1 MHLFVFSFFFYGLWF
16 ARDDDVGEVSTLFE
30 LQLDIYNKHLHVRAR
45 YTCARPLRRRV
56 VVSIDDGE
64 TWEAVH
70 AVEDSAVT
78 GGGGG
83 RGAGRSVSVGARDV
97 HTHSFTPRP
106 YAQTTFAH
114 VCYKGAS
121 HHQ

>member
-1 MHLFVFSFFFYGLWF
+1 M
-16 ARDDDVGEVSTLFE
+16 GEVSTLFK
-30 LQLDIYNKHLHVRAR
+30 LQLDIYKHLLARAR

-83 RGAGRSVSVGARDV
+83 RGAGRSVSVGARDA
-97 HTHSFTPRP
+97 HSHSPHSHIYKPPSLAACF
-106 YAQTTFAH
+106 
-114 VCYKGAS
+114 KGAS
-121 HHQ
+121 HQQLTTCVNHVCIPPLKPPPYVEH